1 MDAVGEEYFQM
12 GFLDKIKKAFDT
24 GGVSVDIQA
33 PQQFRWSEGTL
44 PVSLTLKGH
53 ESESRTITSILFRL
67 QEADNDSDRNQSA
80 RDRKRDGIRYEYTD
94 PIVLAAGESVT
105 IDIDFPLSI
114 GEVLDGVGATGEVP
128 GWLATAAKVIDTG
141 MKLSTESSI
150 YRISATPTIEGAKI
164 AKGVSRQI
172 RQAGLGDVFVGNL
185 L

>member
-1 MDAVGEEYFQM
+1 M

-24 GGVSVDIQA
+24 GGVSAEIQA
-33 PQQFRWSEGTL
+33 PQQFRWSDGTL

-53 ESESRTITSILFRL
+53 ESESRTVTSILFRL
-67 QEADNDSDRNQSA
+67 QEADNDSDKNQSA
-80 RDRKRDGIRYEYTD
+80 RERQREGIRYEYSE
-94 PIVLAAGESVT
+94 PIVLAAGESIT
-105 IDIDFPLSI
+105 INIDFPLSM
-114 GEVLDGVGATGEVP
+114 GEVLDTAEATGEIP

-141 MKLSTESSI
+141 MKLSTKSSI